1 MYSSLPSFRSYGL
14 ITFRRGTHDHS
25 RPPEQKELSQLQY
38 RLVQRR
44 DTSAY
49 ITFLQGKVPHE
60 KYPRYFSAMTPNEH
74 QRLLSHSYQK
84 LWEDLF
90 FKRNYNQDFERIF
103 SSLDLK
109 KLVKENPAQGTLK
122 WEFPKGKKITRSEND
137 FVCALREYREETLD
151 QGTIKVVDTMPLQIT
166 THEGK
171 YSKVSTFFLAKMCL
185 SVPIHQSMISVLN
198 RHSRTNEVHDAIWAS
213 YDECLL
219 LLPLELRV
227 VIKHADSFLKGN
239 FTLLDPAV
247 YINKNVFLRQNAI
260 QIPLLSTSEVQ
271 PSVGQTM
278 APSLE
283 GNSHFSSST
292 KPEPASLEH

>member
-1 MYSSLPSFRSYGL
+1 MYSSSFCSYGL
-14 ITFRRGTHDHS
+14 IAFRRGTHDHS
-25 RPPEQKELSQLQY
+25 RPPEKKELSELQY

-49 ITFLQGKVPHE
+49 ITFLQGKVPSE
-60 KYPRYFSAMTPNEH
+60 KYPRYFSMMTPDEH

-90 FKRNYNQDFERIF
+90 FKRNYNREFEAIF

-109 KLVKENPAQGTLK
+109 KLIEENPAQGTLK

-137 FVCALREYREETLD
+137 FVCAMREYREETLD
-151 QGTIKVVDTMPLQIT
+151 QGDIKVVDTMPLQIT

-171 YSKVSTFFLAKMCL
+171 YSKITTLFLAKICF
-185 SVPIHQSMISVLN
+185 SVPINQSMISVLN
-198 RHSRTNEVHDAIWAS
+198 RRSRTNEVQDAIWAS
-213 YDECLL
+213 YEKCLS
-219 LLPLELRV
+219 LLPSELCV
-227 VIKHADSFLKGN
+227 VIKHAHSLLKGKFN
-239 FTLLDPAV
+239 LLDPAV

-271 PSVGQTM
+271 SSLSQSV
-278 APSLE
+278 ASSLQ
-283 GNSHFSSST
+283 GDSNLPLSP
-292 KPEPASLEH
+292 KPESTPVKH